1 MQDEAATDVIGS
13 DRVSPWDPA
22 FRRLTIGIL
31 MNVVTVAFGALAI
44 SAVMPLVSADL
55 GGQDQYG
62 WVFSAY
68 LLANLV
74 GIVAAG
80 IDADRRGPGGPFTW
94 GVALFAIGLVLAGLA
109 QNMEWLIGARVV
121 QGLGGGGLASIGYVV
136 IGRAYGD
143 AARPKMLALLSTG
156 WVIPGLVGPALA
168 GIIGEVIGWR
178 AVFLGL
184 VPIPLIAA
192 MLALPPLRGLGG
204 GTVPEGARRKMGLA
218 IALAVGTGLLLS
230 GLGKIDELVG
240 IGLVIAGL
248 VIGMPALA
256 RLMPRGTLIAAAGLP
271 AAVLTQLLL
280 NLGMTGADTFTPLT
294 LVDVRG
300 TSVVFASLSL
310 TMVSVTWTMGSW
322 IQARYSLILSRRRLI
337 TIGLLVATL
346 APVGMLLVTTEA
358 LPPWAAAAAWGI
370 GGLGIGLA
378 FSTLTLV
385 VLEAAS
391 EGAEGAAAA
400 GIQLA
405 NQIGS
410 GLGAGIV
417 GAIVAVS
424 GSRGNGLERGLV
436 VSFGVM
442 AAVLLF
448 AVVTAQRVPGR
459 R

>member
-44 SAVMPLVSADL
+44 SAVMPLVSSDL

-80 IDADRRGPGGPFTW
+80 IDADRRGPGGPFAW
-94 GVALFAIGLVLAGLA
+94 GVALFTIGLVLAGVA

-156 WVIPGLVGPALA
+156 WVIPGLVGPGLA
-168 GIIGEVIGWR
+168 GIVGEVIGWR

-204 GTVPEGARRKMGLA
+204 GAVPEGARRKMGLA

-248 VIGMPALA
+248 AIGMPALA

-322 IQARYSLILSRRRLI
+322 IQARYSLIWSRRRLI
-337 TIGLLVATL
+337 TIGLLVATV
-346 APVGMLLVTTEA
+346 APVGMLLVTTGA

-424 GSRGNGLERGLV
+424 GSRGSGLERGLV